1 VVLFFVWT
9 FITIFFVLSISDP
22 IPPNKRLP
30 NGIKNIMGASIV
42 VAPILFWVGLTIK
55 VPATT
60 TSPSSSDSA
69 SRVISKSQLFQ
80 IVKGCCSGVGGTY
93 RSSYDE
99 GCVVDSEQDKP
110 FRDCVGK
117 GKVKYPNGKIGDYY
131 GSKFTR

>member
-1 VVLFFVWT
+1 MVLFFVWT

-80 IVKGCCSGVGGTY
+80 IVKGCCEGSGGTY
-93 RSSYDE
+93 SPAGLD
-99 GCVVDSEQDKP
+99 CLVDWDNKRAFTS
-110 FRDCVGK
+110 CVGE
-117 GKVKYPNGKIGDYY
+117 GKFLQSNGTTPSYS
-131 GSKFTR
+131 GSQFVR